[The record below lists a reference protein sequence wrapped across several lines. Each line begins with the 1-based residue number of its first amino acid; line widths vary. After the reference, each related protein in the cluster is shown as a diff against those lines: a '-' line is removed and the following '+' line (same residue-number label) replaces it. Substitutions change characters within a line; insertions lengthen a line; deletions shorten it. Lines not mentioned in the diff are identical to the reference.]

1 MRSARVLAALLS
13 LSLAAPALGQEQ
25 PRQLTPL
32 TYDWTVDGIV
42 TGSAAAAVIT
52 LQLMKNQLAPLE
64 CKWCTPGSID
74 GDLARSLAW
83 SNPKTAN
90 TISDVMQFVLPIG
103 AIGYGVLQG
112 YRLGD
117 PAAGWSSALLITE
130 ATSIALLANVIVKY
144 AVGRARPY
152 VWMGQPGL
160 YGDPRD
166 ENLSFFSGHT
176 TLAFA
181 VAVSAG
187 TLFLMQGMPGAG
199 WVLGG
204 GLALAAFT
212 GYLRMGAEQHYL
224 TDVLTGA
231 AVGSLVGWA
240 VPYLF
245 HRPRKPG
252 EAPQPGALIPSPGGI
267 AIAW

>member
-1 MRSARVLAALLS
+1 MRSTRALAAVLA
-13 LSLAAPALGQEQ
+13 LSLAAPASGQDQ
-25 PRQLTPL
+25 TLTPL

-42 TGSAAAAVIT
+42 TGAAAATVIT
-52 LQLMKNQLAPLE
+52 LQLLKNELGPLQ

-74 GDLARSLAW
+74 GDVARSVAW

-90 TISDVMQFVLPIG
+90 TLSDVMQIVLPIG

-112 YRLGD
+112 YRLGN
-117 PAAGWSSALLITE
+117 PSAGWSSALLITE
-130 ATSIALLANVIVKY
+130 ATSIALLVNVVVKY
-144 AVGRARPY
+144 AVARARPY
-152 VWMGQPGL
+152 VWMGQGDL

-187 TLFLMQGMPGAG
+187 TIFLMQGMPGAG

-212 GYLRMGAEQHYL
+212 GYLRMGAEQHFL

-245 HRPRKPG
+245 HRPRNSG
-252 EAPQPGALIPSPGGI
+252 APQPGALMPAPGGI

>member
-1 MRSARVLAALLS
+1 MRYARALAALLV
-13 LSLAAPALGQEQ
+13 LSNATPAASQEQ
-25 PRQLTPL
+25 ALAPRA
-32 TYDWTVDGIV
+32 YDWTVDGIV
-42 TGSAAAAVIT
+42 TGAAAATVIG
-52 LQLMKNQLAPLE
+52 LQLLKNDLGPLQ
-64 CKWCTPGSID
+64 CKWCTPGALD
-74 GDLARSLAW
+74 GDVARSVAW
-83 SNPKTAN
+83 SNPRTAN
-90 TISDVMQFVLPIG
+90 TLSDVMQIVLPIG

-112 YRLGD
+112 YRLGN
-117 PAAGWSSALLITE
+117 PSAGWSDALLITE
-130 ATSIALLANVIVKY
+130 ATSIALLVNVIVKY
-144 AVGRARPY
+144 AVARSRPY
-152 VWMGQPGL
+152 VWMGQGDL
-160 YGDPRD
+160 YGDPHD

-187 TLFLMQGMPGAG
+187 TIFLMQGMPGAG

-245 HRPRKPG
+245 HRPRNSG
-252 EAPQPGALIPSPGGI
+252 APQPGALMPAPGGI

>member
-25 PRQLTPL
+25 PQLTPL
-32 TYDWTVDGIV
+32 SYDWTVDGIV
-42 TGSAAAAVIT
+42 TGATAAAVVT

-90 TISDVMQFVLPIG
+90 TISDVMQFLLPIG

-117 PAAGWSSALLITE
+117 PTAGWSSALLITE

>member
-1 MRSARVLAALLS
+1 MKLARVLAALLA
-13 LSLAAPALGQEQ
+13 LSVVSPAVSQE
-25 PRQLTPL
+25 PPLTPL

-42 TGSAAAAVIT
+42 TGAAAASVIT
-52 LQLMKNQLAPLE
+52 LQLLKPSLAPLA
-64 CKWCTPGSID
+64 CKWCDPGSID
-74 GDLARSLAW
+74 GDLAKSVAW
-83 SNPKTAN
+83 SNPTTAS
-90 TISDVMQFVLPIG
+90 TISDVMQFAIPIG
-103 AIGYGVLQG
+103 AIGYGLLQG

-117 PAAGWSSALLITE
+117 PSAGWSAALLITQ
-130 ATSIALLANVIVKY
+130 ATSIALLANQIVKY
-144 AVGRARPY
+144 AVGRRRPY
-152 VWMGQPGL
+152 VWMGQGGL
-160 YGDPRD
+160 YGDPQD

-187 TLFLMQGMPGAG
+187 TIFLMQGMPGAG

-204 GLALAAFT
+204 GLALAVFT
-212 GYLRMGAEQHYL
+212 GYLRMASEQHFL
-224 TDVLTGA
+224 SDVLVGA

-240 VPYLF
+240 VPYIF

-252 EAPQPGALIPSPGGI
+252 EPVQAGALIPAPGGI